1 VLYGSQ
7 FGCQAG
13 AYAAAMA
20 HDQQG
25 NPSSSTPAALE
36 QLEVALDGFLH
47 FRGSLPAAIQAA
59 LEADPNCA
67 LAWALDGYLGVL
79 ATDARQAQ
87 AAEQRLRQFLGQAKL
102 GQYQQRE
109 RDHLLAA
116 QTLLAGDF
124 EAASQQLE
132 AISLR
137 HPRDL
142 LALAVGHQL
151 DFFTGNS
158 RMLRD
163 RPAAVLSAWSPDD
176 RYYPN
181 ILGMLSFGLCEC
193 HQHDRAFEVGLA
205 AVAGDRH
212 DVWAIHALGHT
223 FEETG
228 RFEDGL
234 QFYDAHGQYWQENN
248 YFIVHN
254 TWHYAL
260 FALEAGDV
268 ARVLALFDAIVF
280 NSNAAIALQLLDA
293 SALLWRVYLTGVAQ
307 ATRFAALAQQWLQLH
322 EPPFYAFNDMHQMMA
337 LAGAGHWQSA
347 QHLIDSR
354 EQWLKAASSDG
365 NSSNSNISNIN
376 MTRNIGLPVCR
387 ALLAFAQGQYPVVIA
402 HLWPIRRRLAEFGG
416 SHAQRDVLQ
425 KTLIEACLR
434 AKDLERARV
443 LVSERLSLR
452 PRSRYNQQTQARVLA
467 LGP

>member
-1 VLYGSQ
+1 
-7 FGCQAG
+7 
-13 AYAAAMA
+13 MP
-20 HDQQG
+20 HDHQG
-25 NPSSSTPAALE
+25 NASSSNPAALD
-36 QLEVALDGFLH
+36 QLELALDCFVH
-47 FRGSLPAAIQAA
+47 FRGSIPAALAQALA
-59 LEADPNCA
+59 ADPKSA
-67 LAWALDGYLGVL
+67 LALALDGYLGVL
-79 ATDARQAQ
+79 ATDPAQAQ
-87 AAEQRLRQFLGQAKL
+87 AASLRLQAFTSRARL
-102 GQYQQRE
+102 GQYNQRE
-109 RDHLLAA
+109 RDHLEAA
-116 QTLLAGDF
+116 ATLLAGDF
-124 EAASQQLE
+124 EAASAQLE
-132 AISLR
+132 QISLA

-205 AVAGDRH
+205 AVAGDPK

-234 QFYDAHGQYWQENN
+234 RFYDGHAWAWQANN

-260 FALEAGDV
+260 FALEAGDL
-268 ARVLALFDAIVF
+268 ARALALFDATVF
-280 NSNAAIALQLLDA
+280 NTNAVIALQLLDA
-293 SALLWRVYLTGVAQ
+293 SALLWRVYLAGSEQPA
-307 ATRFAALAQQWLQLH
+307 RFAALAGHWLQLLD
-322 EPPFYAFNDMHQMMA
+322 PPFYAFNDMHQMMA
-337 LAGAGHWQSA
+337 LAGAGHWSAA

-354 EQWLKAASSDG
+354 EQWLKAFG
-365 NSSNSNISNIN
+365 SNENTKISNIA

-387 ALLAFAQGQYPVVIA
+387 ALLAFAQGRYLEVIA
-402 HLWPIRRRLAEFGG
+402 QLWPIRRRLAEFGG
-416 SHAQRDVLQ
+416 SHAQRDVVQ

-443 LVSERLSLR
+443 LVSERLSVR
-452 PRSRYNQQTQARVLA
+452 PRSPYNQDSHTKIIAMAAVDGA
-467 LGP
+467 AGGNI